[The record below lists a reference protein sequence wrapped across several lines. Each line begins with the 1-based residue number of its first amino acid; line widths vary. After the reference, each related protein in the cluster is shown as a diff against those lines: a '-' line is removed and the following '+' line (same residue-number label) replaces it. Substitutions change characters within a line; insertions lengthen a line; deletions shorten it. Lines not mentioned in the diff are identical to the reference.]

1 MHYPISSGASIIS
14 DYWRSGSHFESGY
27 SNVTRSHRMHTRDTW
42 TPQAVSSN
50 QTRVMNPREETSF
63 VNT

>member
-1 MHYPISSGASIIS
+1 MVIIQLIIYGDNHLMHYPISSGASIIS

-42 TPQAVSSN
+42 TP
-50 QTRVMNPREETSF
+50 
-63 VNT
+63 